1 MQHPV
6 IAAGGLHPGAPAC
19 MEALSIVTEQAAP
32 LDIESSLFKDGS
44 GDTIEELAL
53 AALLSIMIV

>member
-1 MQHPV
+1 
-6 IAAGGLHPGAPAC
+6 L
-19 MEALSIVTEQAAP
+19 EALSIVTEQVAP

-44 GDTIEELAL
+44 GDTIEALAL